1 MYKHDLP
8 SLIELDATLY
18 AALQA
23 DMTRDFKLEA
33 NWKTVKDWKNEKRY
47 DVIDEPEARSL
58 YDAPADMGSGVIPW
72 IRGRW

>member
-58 YDAPADMGSGVIPW
+58 YDATADMGSGVIPW